1 LDDSRFC
8 PQLWFDELI
17 ITIFS
22 FDLFAFPNG
31 NVPELQLFTLWEI
44 QALGFH
50 HYLGSKQSVIL
61 AGYAYLDMVSAA

>member
-1 LDDSRFC
+1 VV
-8 PQLWFDELI
+8 I

-44 QALGFH
+44 QAL
-50 HYLGSKQSVIL
+50 YLGSKQSVIF
-61 AGYAYLDMVSAA
+61 AGHAYLDMVPAA